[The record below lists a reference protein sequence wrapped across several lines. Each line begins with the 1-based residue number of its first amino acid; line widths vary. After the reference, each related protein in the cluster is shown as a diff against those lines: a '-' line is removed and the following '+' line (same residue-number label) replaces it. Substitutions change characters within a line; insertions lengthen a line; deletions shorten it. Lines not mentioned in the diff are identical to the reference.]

1 MHTQTS
7 TSATSALD
15 PVPPFRTATAIT
27 VQPYRLPGLES
38 LAEHSDDQLWLQDAL
53 LGPFSG
59 DIVGYLGLA
68 RSTGGPV
75 LDLGSG
81 AGRLAVPFA
90 CHGFEVEAVDRHA
103 ESLRRLQARA
113 EDRGRPIRDRM
124 TTTCSDLTRLHLR
137 ESYQLVL
144 LAGTLIAAVAPS
156 ARLGFFH
163 SIAAH
168 VGRGGALAFDYTAH
182 DTEALSMDPV
192 RNWTFQVPRFDGVTE
207 WVVAQQVFDPAA
219 MKERIT
225 YYSKRSG
232 TDGTHGSITSTVKW
246 IVDEVNLTQDLHA
259 AGLCVVERRQRR
271 LDNRT
276 RSVMLVCRC
285 AA

>member
-7 TSATSALD
+7 TSVTSALD
-15 PVPPFRTATAIT
+15 PVPPFRTASAIT

-38 LAEHSDDQLWLQDAL
+38 LAEHTDDQLWLQDAL

-59 DIVGYLGLA
+59 DIVGYLELA

-75 LDLGSG
+75 LDLGAG

-90 CHGFEVEAVDRHA
+90 HHGFDVAAVDRHA
-103 ESLRRLQARA
+103 DSLRRLQARA
-113 EDRGRPIRDRM
+113 ESSGRKIRDRI
-124 TTTCSDLTRLHLR
+124 TTTCSDLTRSHLR
-137 ESYQLVL
+137 GRYQLAL

-156 ARLGFFH
+156 VRLDFFH

-168 VGRGGALAFDYTAH
+168 LGEDGALAFDYTAH
-182 DTEALSMDPV
+182 DTEALSRDPV
-192 RNWTFQVPRFDGVTE
+192 RTWTFQVPRFDGVTE

-225 YYSKRSG
+225 YCVQRSG
-232 TDGTHGSITSTVKW
+232 AHGAHRSVMATVKW
-246 IVDEVNLTQDLHA
+246 IVDEVDLAQNLSA
-259 AGLCVVERRQRR
+259 AGLRVADHRQQR
-271 LDNRT
+271 LDDRT
-276 RSVMLVCRC
+276 RSVMLVCRR
-285 AA
+285 AK